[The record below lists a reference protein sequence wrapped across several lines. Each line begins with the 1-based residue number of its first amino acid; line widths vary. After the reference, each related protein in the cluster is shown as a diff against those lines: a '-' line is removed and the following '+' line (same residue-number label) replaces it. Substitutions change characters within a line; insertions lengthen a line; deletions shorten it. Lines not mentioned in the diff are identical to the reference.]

1 MCVLRI
7 IYGQSAIPSAGE
19 DDTSTTTKASMPPL
33 TNSEISST
41 ISDVR
46 GNEMDVMEGDKGWQ
60 EEAKIWIVCGIAIWE
75 VWWVGFILAFWY
87 AFEVF

>member
-1 MCVLRI
+1 
-7 IYGQSAIPSAGE
+7 
-19 DDTSTTTKASMPPL
+19 
-33 TNSEISST
+33 
-41 ISDVR
+41 
-46 GNEMDVMEGDKGWQ
+46 MDVMEGDKGWQ

>member
-19 DDTSTTTKASMPPL
+19 DDDKSTTTKASMPPL

-46 GNEMDVMEGDKGWQ
+46 GNAMDVMEGDKGWQ
-60 EEAKIWIVCGIAIWE
+60 EEAKIWIVCGIAI
-75 VWWVGFILAFWY
+75 GKCGGSALF
-87 AFEVF
+87 